1 MLDHVIFIVQTNR
14 ATSLFK
20 LACGEQAD
28 PVPDYK
34 TGIKL
39 EVVPNF
45 WTGGLGVIFP
55 FIKPPLA
62 V

>member
-1 MLDHVIFIVQTNR
+1 MTILG
-14 ATSLFK
+14 SCL
-20 LACGEQAD
+20 CGE
-28 PVPDYK
+28 VTY
-34 TGIKL
+34 
-39 EVVPNF
+39 EVSEVDPNF